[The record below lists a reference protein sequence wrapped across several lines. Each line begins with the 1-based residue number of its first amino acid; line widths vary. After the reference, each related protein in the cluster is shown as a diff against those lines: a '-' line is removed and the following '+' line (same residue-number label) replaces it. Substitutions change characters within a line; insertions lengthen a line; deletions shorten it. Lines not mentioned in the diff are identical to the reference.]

1 MAITVLIADD
11 HEIIRTGLRA
21 VFDRAA
27 EITVL
32 GEACDAAATIEL
44 AKVHQP
50 DVITLDL
57 GLAEAGGNELI
68 AALLEIL
75 PQTRILVFTA
85 TDTIEAMQRV
95 FNAGGAGY
103 VAKVAG
109 IAEVVT
115 GVRAVAAG
123 RAFASLSWSDQLF
136 QGPQPLAS
144 ESAEVVVERLSP
156 REQEVL
162 QRIARG
168 MTNQQAADELF
179 LSVKT
184 IETYRSRLGQ
194 KIGSKD
200 RAVMYRFA
208 EESGLLSQQPMEL

>member
-1 MAITVLIADD
+1 MAIRVLIADD

-27 EITVL
+27 EISVV
-32 GEACDAAATIEL
+32 GEASDAQATVEL
-44 AKVHQP
+44 AGTHKP

-57 GLAEAGGNELI
+57 GLAEAGGSDLI
-68 AALLEIL
+68 TKLLEVAL
-75 PQTRILVFTA
+75 RTKILVFTA
-85 TDTIEAMQRV
+85 TDTIEAMQKV
-95 FNAGGAGY
+95 FSSGGCGY

-123 RAFASLSWSDQLF
+123 RAFVSLTWGDSLF
-136 QGPQPLAS
+136 CRVDSPIAESPQ
-144 ESAEVVVERLSP
+144 VVLQRLSP

-168 MTNQQAADELF
+168 MTNQQVADELF

-194 KIGSKD
+194 KIGSRD
-200 RAVMYRFA
+200 RAIMYQFA
-208 EESGLLSQQPMEL
+208 EESGLLAQTLVEA